1 MLGGGRSYQWGTIG
15 AQPITVNVGDDGGS
29 HNLGPGNTAE
39 TYITSNLTINQGYEQ
54 AMTTGGMHQQSD
66 GF

>member
-1 MLGGGRSYQWGTIG
+1 M
-15 AQPITVNVGDDGGS
+15 GDDGNS
-29 HNLGPGNTAE
+29 HNLGPGNGAE
-39 TYITSNLTINQGYEQ
+39 TYITSALTINQGYEQ

>member
-1 MLGGGRSYQWGTIG
+1 MRGGGRSYGWGTTGGNGIN
-15 AQPITVNVGDDGGS
+15 VNVGDDDGS
-29 HNLGPGNTAE
+29 HNLGAGNTAE
-39 TYITSNLTINQGYEQ
+39 TYITSALTINQGYEQ